1 MTCATQRLKKLDDV
15 NVRKLQALAKWDQAT
30 HDAVLWLRN
39 HKQLFKM
46 EVIEP
51 SLLCLTVPNK
61 NYVQAVEACF
71 HGSLIKVGSFF
82 TDLVG
87 FSYFFRQAFVAQCQ
101 EDLDIFNH
109 HVNDTEKALGRR
121 VQVGAWF
128 RGGSE
133 NSLQPPPMSRE
144 EVYIIHPARLNALI
158 S

>member
-1 MTCATQRLKKLDDV
+1 MTCAIRRLRKLDDV

-39 HKQLFKM
+39 HKHLFKM

-51 SLLCLTVPNK
+51 PFLCLTVPNK

-71 HGSLIKVGSFF
+71 HGSLIKVGLLF
-82 TDLVG
+82 TNLVG

-101 EDLDIFNH
+101 EDLNTFNH

-133 NSLQPPPMSRE
+133 SSLPPPPMSKE
-144 EVYIIHPARLNALI
+144 EVCPVLSGLLNALI
-158 S
+158 N